1 MTTNPVCFGGVNML
15 SVINS
20 TISSR
25 SFNGCIPE
33 PFSVVF
39 NLEGCLGENPVV
51 TPSNN
56 TQVITPSARN
66 RFLNSV
72 TVTAQNPAYYTSTI
86 SGTGT
91 DTVTINGA
99 SKVAS
104 SDTAVATA
112 TLAGTTVSITGV
124 AAGTAVISVFDVA
137 GALIATIYTTVTA

>member
-1 MTTNPVCFGGVNML
+1 MMNNPVCFGGVNTL
-15 SVINS
+15 SVIDS
-20 TISSR
+20 IIAAR
-25 SFNGCIPE
+25 SFNGSLPA
-33 PFSVVF
+33 PFSVIYNF
-39 NLEGCLGENPVV
+39 EGCIGENPVV
-51 TPSNN
+51 NPLNR

-91 DTVTINGA
+91 DTVIINGA

-112 TLAGTTVSITGV
+112 TLADTTVSITGV